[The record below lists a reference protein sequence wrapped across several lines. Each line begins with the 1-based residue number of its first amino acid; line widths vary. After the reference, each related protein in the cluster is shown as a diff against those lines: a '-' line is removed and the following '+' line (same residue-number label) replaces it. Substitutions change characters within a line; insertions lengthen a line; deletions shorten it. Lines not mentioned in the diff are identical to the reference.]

1 MRFSFF
7 CLLLSSCLI
16 LSPVRAQSP
25 FDSNPVNLLN
35 QGEIG
40 SEIGEITE
48 ISDEISQIMAEGE
61 TSSATENDAGSSQEI
76 TVVRGNTLSGLAKRL
91 LGDARRWRDLVE
103 WNQDRYPSLLKNP
116 DLILVGWKLRTG
128 PASNTATAQ
137 SPDLETGNTSADTGA
152 SEPATAAQPQSAPA
166 ETAGSAVNS
175 GSGSSANSNSRQNG
189 GPLITPDSRVLHIG
203 DSHTCGVYGKAMD
216 ALMRE
221 TGATVRT
228 YGVSGSSPSWWLNET
243 TGKSGYYARDEH
255 GNVDQPADWRT
266 PRQTPN
272 LNRLINEY
280 KPNVIMFSLGANL
293 VHSSPETIRRQVETV
308 CKIAKEAG
316 CQIVW
321 VGPPR
326 GRPGLRDP
334 AARERLYD
342 NLKKMAEQYG
352 TFIDSRNYTRYP
364 ETGGDG
370 AHYSGTEGSRIAREW
385 AGQVFNNVQN
395 QPPSQ

>member
-1 MRFSFF
+1 MRLSFC
-7 CLLLSSCLI
+7 CLLLSSSLL
-16 LSPVRAQSP
+16 LSPVMGQSP
-25 FDSNPVNLLN
+25 FENNQVNLLN
-35 QGEIG
+35 QGDVG
-40 SEIGEITE
+40 SVIEDITDV
-48 ISDEISQIMAEGE
+48 SDEISQIMAEGE
-61 TSSATENDAGSSQEI
+61 NRTAPSPSNGASQEI
-76 TVVRGNTLSGLAKRL
+76 TVVRGNTLSGIARRL

-128 PASNTATAQ
+128 PASTTATAQ
-137 SPDLETGNTSADTGA
+137 TPSVAANNNPAPNSATGQAGA
-152 SEPATAAQPQSAPA
+152 APSEPSNPAASSSFQGSNTTANTAA
-166 ETAGSAVNS
+166 
-175 GSGSSANSNSRQNG
+175 RQNG

-216 ALMRE
+216 SLMRE

-228 YGVSGSSPSWWLNET
+228 YGVSGSSPSWWLNGT
-243 TGKSGYYARDEH
+243 TGKSGYYAKDEN

-293 VHSSPETIRRQVETV
+293 VHASPDTIRKQVETV
-308 CKIAKEAG
+308 CKIAREAG

-370 AHYSGTEGSRIAREW
+370 AHYSGTEGSKVAREW
-385 AGQVFNNVQN
+385 AGQVFNNVQR
-395 QPPSQ
+395 QPASE